1 MRKKKKVLKKLEA
14 KILLLF
20 QNSSHLEYNYKQLA
34 SILKV
39 RDTKGRNDIIRVL
52 DILLKKE
59 KLISEQRGKY
69 RFNRTKVNK
78 EEAQLRII
86 PSGKGVV
93 FLASRREDIIIPRKF
108 INKAL
113 DGDLVEISVHNKKKN
128 VEAHVESIIL
138 RADKEYVG
146 ILEKKNDFAFV
157 NCKNST
163 TYTDFFIEK
172 KELKD
177 YNNGEK
183 VVVKLKSWDDNKD
196 SPDGKIIKS
205 LGLKR
210 YFKVK

>member
-1 MRKKKKVLKKLEA
+1 MRKKKKDLKKLKF
-14 KILLLF
+14 KILQFF

-34 SILKV
+34 SKLKV
-39 RDTKGRNDIIRVL
+39 RDTKGRNDIIRAL
-52 DILLKKE
+52 DLLLKKD

-69 RFNRTKVNK
+69 RFNRTRVNK

-93 FLASRREDIIIPRKF
+93 FLASRREDIIIPRKYL
-108 INKAL
+108 NKAL

-128 VEAHVESIIL
+128 VEAHVESIII

-157 NCKNST
+157 NCKNSR

-172 KELKD
+172 KRSE
-177 YNNGEK
+177 E
-183 VVVKLKSWDDNKD
+183 
-196 SPDGKIIKS
+196 
-205 LGLKR
+205 
-210 YFKVK
+210 